1 MDLDFK
7 AALIIIDV
15 QGRLAECMD
24 GADRMLPSIRRLAL
38 GWRALGLPVLLT
50 EQVPEKLGPT
60 REELA
65 DAVSGLTPIPKSSF
79 SCCGEPAFMRALEAA
94 GLRRVVLCG
103 IETHVCVWQTA
114 RDLLRAGYAV
124 DVCVDAVS
132 SRAAAHREIAL
143 ARMRD
148 EGARWTLV
156 EMALL
161 EQVGTAKA
169 PAFRTVH
176 ALIK

>member
-1 MDLDFK
+1 MHNDPK
-7 AALIIIDV
+7 AALVVVDV

-24 GADRMLPSIRRLAL
+24 GADRLLPAVRRLIL
-38 GWRALGLPVLLT
+38 GWRALGLPVLVT
-50 EQVPEKLGPT
+50 EQVPAKLGPT
-60 REELA
+60 RPELA

-79 SCCGEPAFMRALEAA
+79 SCCGEPAFLRALEAT
-94 GLRRVVLCG
+94 GLRRVLLCG

-124 DVCVDAVS
+124 EVCVDAVS
-132 SRAAAHREIAL
+132 SRSAAHREVAL

-148 EGARWTLV
+148 EGARGTVV

-161 EQVGTAKA
+161 EQVGTAAA
-169 PAFRTVH
+169 PTFRAVH

>member
-1 MDLDFK
+1 MNRDLK
-7 AALIIIDV
+7 ATLVVIDV

-24 GADRMLPSIRRLAL
+24 GADRLLPAIRRLAL

-60 REELA
+60 RAELA
-65 DAVSGLTPIPKSSF
+65 DAISGLTPIPKSSF
-79 SCCGEPAFMRALEAA
+79 SCCGEPAFLRALESA
-94 GLRRVVLCG
+94 GLRRVLLCG

-124 DVCVDAVS
+124 EVCVDAVS
-132 SRAAAHREIAL
+132 SRAATHREIAL

-148 EGARWTLV
+148 EGARWTAV

-161 EQVGTAKA
+161 EQVGTSTA
-169 PAFRTVH
+169 PAFRAVH